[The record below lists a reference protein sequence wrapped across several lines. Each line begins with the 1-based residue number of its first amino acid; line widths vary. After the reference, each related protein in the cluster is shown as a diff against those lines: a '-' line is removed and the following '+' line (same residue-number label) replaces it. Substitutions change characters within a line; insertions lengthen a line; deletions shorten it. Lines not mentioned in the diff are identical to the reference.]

1 MQPHLLTELHANHLM
16 CDSWMVWSFFM
27 AYFVAGG
34 YYNLVMH
41 LQLYHRWR

>member
-1 MQPHLLTELHANHLM
+1 
-16 CDSWMVWSFFM
+16 MVWSFFM

-34 YYNLVMH
+34 YFNLAMH